1 MLKIIMSILV
11 LLFSKNYGQITEM
24 KSPDGKIEV
33 RFKLEDGIPYYS
45 VEKNRKEIIKPSR
58 LGFILKN
65 SSMLDDSMRIDYTQA
80 MSYDQTW
87 TQIWGEKKDI
97 RNNYKELSIY
107 LIEETEKMGRLQV
120 IFRVYND
127 GVGFRYQIQSNR
139 YLNEIEVMD
148 ELTEFNFTD
157 DHSSWWIGAFW
168 WNRYEY
174 LYRNT
179 PLSETDTV
187 QTPFT
192 METKDGIY
200 LSIHE
205 AALID
210 YPSMALENIGN
221 NKFKACLYPW
231 SDGVKVKGRIELK
244 SPWRTI
250 QISDSPGGLIE
261 SYLILNLNEPCKLF
275 DPGPQH
281 GDPII
286 LKPISWA
293 KPAKYIGI
301 WWEMHLGIST
311 WGSGPNHGANTQNAK
326 KYIDFAAK
334 YGFDAVLIEGWNTGW
349 DGDWIQNGDIFSF
362 TTAHPDFDLEE
373 VVRYANEKGVQITG
387 HHETGGSVIN
397 YERQMDSAY
406 ALYERLGIN
415 TVKTGYVNHGQNIKR
430 IDENGNVQLEWHHG
444 QYMVR
449 HYQKTVEEAA
459 KYKIMLNIHEPIKD
473 TGLRRTYPNLMTR
486 EGARGQEY
494 DAWDAEGGN
503 PPDHTTILPFTR
515 LLSGPMDFTP
525 GIFDLTFDDI
535 PGKENNRVNTTIA
548 KQLAHYVILY
558 SPLQMAADLPE
569 NYEANPEPFKFI
581 VDVPVDWEDTK
592 VINGKIGDYVTIV
605 RKDRNSPDWY
615 LGSITDEE
623 ARTFDISLDFLVEG
637 KKYIAEIYRDGENA
651 DWKTNPYEIV
661 IEETEVDKTSVLN
674 LKLAP
679 GGGTAIRFREKN
691 D

>member
-1 MLKIIMSILV
+1 MKILFAIILTGLFIQSFSQSTEVTSPNGNIKVVFSI
-11 LLFSKNYGQITEM
+11 E
-24 KSPDGKIEV
+24 E
-33 RFKLEDGIPYYS
+33 GIPYYS
-45 VEKNRKEIIKPSR
+45 VERIGEVIIKPSR
-58 LGFILKN
+58 LGFIIKN
-65 SSMLDDSMRIDYTQA
+65 SSLFDDSLMIENTETRSFDE
-80 MSYDQTW
+80 TW
-87 TQIWGEKKDI
+87 IQVWGEKKDI
-97 RNNYKELSIY
+97 RNNYNELSIS
-107 LIEETEKMGRLQV
+107 LVEETKQAGKMNI
-120 IFRVYND
+120 IFRVFDD
-127 GVGFRYQIQSNR
+127 GIGFRYEIPEQAG
-139 YLNEIEVMD
+139 LNSFEIMD
-148 ELTEFNFTD
+148 ELTEFTFTD

-179 PLSETDTV
+179 LLSETDSV

-192 METKDGIY
+192 MEAKDGTCI
-200 LSIHE
+200 SIHE

-210 YPSMALENIGN
+210 YPSMALENKGN
-221 NKFKACLYPW
+221 YKLKACLYPW
-231 SDGVKVKGRIELK
+231 SDGVKVKTRTPMK

-250 QISDSPGGLIE
+250 QIADSPGGLIE
-261 SYLILNLNEPCKLF
+261 SYLILNLNEPNKL
-275 DPGPQH
+275 DDVSPEG
-281 GDPII
+281 INWI
-286 LKPISWA
+286 

-311 WGSGPNHGANTQNAK
+311 WGSGPHHGATTQNAK
-326 KYIDFAAK
+326 KYIDFASK
-334 YGFDAVLIEGWNTGW
+334 YGFDGVLIEGWNTGW
-349 DGDWIQNGDIFSF
+349 DGDWIKNGELFNF
-362 TTAHPDFDLEE
+362 TTSHPDFDLEV
-373 VVRYANEKGVQITG
+373 VVRYANEKGVKIIG
-387 HHETGGSVIN
+387 HHETGASVIN

-415 TVKTGYVNHGQNIKR
+415 TVKTGYVNHGQNVKR

-459 KYKIMLNIHEPIKD
+459 KYKIMLDIHEPIKD

-494 DAWDAEGGN
+494 DAWDPEGGN

-525 GIFDLTFDDI
+525 GIFDLTYKNL
-535 PGKENNRVNTTIA
+535 PEKKNNRVNTTLA

-569 NYEANPEPFKFI
+569 NYEANLKPFQFI
-581 VDVPVDWEDTK
+581 LDVPVDWEDTK
-592 VINGKIGDYVTIV
+592 VLNGKIGDYVTIV
-605 RKDRNSPDWY
+605 RKDRNSSDWY

-623 ARTFDISLDFLVEG
+623 GRTLEVSLSFLDEE
-637 KKYIAEIYRDGENA
+637 KKYIAEIYRDGDNA
-651 DWKTNPYEIV
+651 DWKKNPYEIA
-661 IEETEVDKTSVLN
+661 IENKEVDKNSLLT

-679 GGGTAIRFREKN
+679 GGGEAIHFKMISE
-691 D
+691 